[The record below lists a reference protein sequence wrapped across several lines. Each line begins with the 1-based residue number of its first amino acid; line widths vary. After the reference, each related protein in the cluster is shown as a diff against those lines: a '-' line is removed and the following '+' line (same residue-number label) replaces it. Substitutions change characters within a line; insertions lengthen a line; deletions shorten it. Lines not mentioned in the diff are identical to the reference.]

1 MYRLKSVKKE
11 MKRQKK
17 WATEMLVVAC
27 HARKIRLYNV
37 FFLFF
42 YFLFNC
48 IPLLKWCF
56 RFSVYL
62 LLKFLLC
69 TKSVLTIISD
79 NIRIRF
85 SGIIM
90 ILCSFAISFSRLK
103 KQQTDVCVLVAFDS
117 SFNANRRPNTT
128 KWDREIRTTAKHDKC
143 WPYLTLQSNNKQ

>member
-1 MYRLKSVKKE
+1 MSNR
-11 MKRQKK
+11 
-17 WATEMLVVAC
+17 
-27 HARKIRLYNV
+27 NV
-37 FFLFF
+37 GRCLPCEKNTLIHYFLLFF

-103 KQQTDVCVLVAFDS
+103 KQQTDVCVLVAFDTS
-117 SFNANRRPNTT
+117 LNAKRRRIQRNEIERSEQRQNTT
-128 KWDREIRTTAKHDKC
+128 NVGPH
-143 WPYLTLQSNNKQ
+143 LTLQSNNKQ

>member
-1 MYRLKSVKKE
+1 
-11 MKRQKK
+11 MKGQKK
-17 WATEMLVVAC
+17 NEQPKCWSLLAMREKYAYTIFL
-27 HARKIRLYNV
+27 L
-37 FFLFF
+37 LFF

-103 KQQTDVCVLVAFDS
+103 KQQTDVYVLVAFDS
-117 SFNANRRPNTT
+117 SFNANRRRIQQNEIERSEQRQNTT
-128 KWDREIRTTAKHDKC
+128 NVG
-143 WPYLTLQSNNKQ
+143 PYLTLQFQQQTIIYFKNYLQ

>member
-1 MYRLKSVKKE
+1 MSNR
-11 MKRQKK
+11 
-17 WATEMLVVAC
+17 
-27 HARKIRLYNV
+27 NV
-37 FFLFF
+37 GRCLPCEKNTLIQFLLLLFF

-117 SFNANRRPNTT
+117 SLNANHRRIQRIQRNEIERSEQRQNTT
-128 KWDREIRTTAKHDKC
+128 NVGPH
-143 WPYLTLQSNNKQ
+143 LTLQSNNKQ

>member
-1 MYRLKSVKKE
+1 MREKYAYTIFL
-11 MKRQKK
+11 
-17 WATEMLVVAC
+17 
-27 HARKIRLYNV
+27 
-37 FFLFF
+37 LFF

-117 SFNANRRPNTT
+117 SLNANHRRIQRIQRNEIERSEQRQNTT
-128 KWDREIRTTAKHDKC
+128 NVGPH
-143 WPYLTLQSNNKQ
+143 LTLQSNNKQ